1 MKKRPTLT
9 RRKTPNAPEAE
20 PVRIHKLLAD
30 AGIGSRREIER
41 WIGEGRITVN
51 GRPAEVGERLTGT
64 EKLAIDGR
72 PVRINEP
79 SRHRYLAYHKPAD
92 EVCTRA
98 TRRAAARCSIR
109 LPRLRGQRWIA
120 VGRLDVSTTGLLLF
134 TTDGAL
140 ANALMHPSGEVLRE
154 YAVRVMGEPDEEV
167 VGKADR
173 RRAAGRRHG
182 LVRHGRARGGEGRN
196 RWYHVTLREGRNR
209 EVRRLWEAVG
219 FTVSRLSRVAYGPVK
234 LDRQLS
240 RGRFRDLEASEV
252 RALYECGP
260 TARAEHRAGR
270 CPRAEAA
277 PQAPRA
283 RPSSGRAAPT
293 GRRSSGPVTPR
304 LSGPSRYRYTPRISS
319 GVFSR
324 SGSSP
329 DKPRRASPSAS
340 RRD

>member
-9 RRKTPNAPEAE
+9 RRKTPPEPETE

-41 WIGEGRITVN
+41 WIVEGRITVN
-51 GRPAEVGERLTGT
+51 GRPAEVGERLTGA

-92 EVCTRA
+92 EVCTRRDPEG
-98 TRRAAARCSIR
+98 RRTVFDS

-154 YAVRVMGEPDEEV
+154 YAVRVLGEPGEEEL
-167 VGKADR
+167 AR
-173 RRAAGRRHG
+173 
-182 LVRHGRARGGEGRN
+182 LVEGVQLDDGMASFEKVEPGGGEGRN
-196 RWYHVTLREGRNR
+196 RWFRVTLREGRNR
-209 EVRRLWEAVG
+209 EVRRLWEAIG
-219 FTVSRLSRVAYGPVK
+219 YTVSRLSRVAYGPVA

-240 RGRFRDLEASEV
+240 RGRFRDLDAREV
-252 RALYECGP
+252 TALYECVGLP
-260 TARAEHRAGR
+260 TPNIGVVDARA
-270 CPRAEAA
+270 
-277 PQAPRA
+277 
-283 RPSSGRAAPT
+283 
-293 GRRSSGPVTPR
+293 
-304 LSGPSRYRYTPRISS
+304 L
-319 GVFSR
+319 
-324 SGSSP
+324 
-329 DKPRRASPSAS
+329 KPRRKRFSTPS
-340 RRD
+340 

>member
-9 RRKTPNAPEAE
+9 RRKTPSAPEAE

-41 WIGEGRITVN
+41 WIGEGRISVN

-64 EKLAIDGR
+64 EKLSIDGR

-92 EVCTRA
+92 EVCTSRDPEG
-98 TRRAAARCSIR
+98 RRTVFDS

-167 VGKADR
+167 IGR
-173 RRAAGRRHG
+173 LSAGVQLDDG
-182 LVRHGRARGGEGRN
+182 MASFDTVEPGGGDGRN

-252 RALYECGP
+252 RALYEAVRLP
-260 TARAEHRAGR
+260 APNIAPVDARA
-270 CPRAEAA
+270 
-277 PQAPRA
+277 
-283 RPSSGRAAPT
+283 
-293 GRRSSGPVTPR
+293 
-304 LSGPSRYRYTPRISS
+304 L
-319 GVFSR
+319 
-324 SGSSP
+324 
-329 DKPRRASPSAS
+329 KPRRKRFSTPS
-340 RRD
+340 